1 VGPVEAI
8 SSIKGD
14 GAPTWKPGRPS
25 THHHSKV
32 LWFGDEAAPGA
43 FNHVMEHVFANVP
56 NTHVYLDDLLSGVSD
71 DVEAGVARFRE
82 IAERARKHHMMMA
95 CSKFSMLVKE
105 IKCLG
110 FIVTEHGMRPDEA
123 RCREL
128 VE

>member
-1 VGPVEAI
+1 
-8 SSIKGD
+8 
-14 GAPTWKPGRPS
+14 
-25 THHHSKV
+25 
-32 LWFGDEAAPGA
+32 
-43 FNHVMEHVFANVP
+43 MEHVFANVP

-71 DVEAGVARFRE
+71 VEAGVG
-82 IAERARKHHMMMA
+82 AEAPHDDGLA

-110 FIVTEHGMRPDEA
+110 FIATEHGMRPDEA